1 MKHRIFSILLSLLAF
16 TSTVWADG
24 GNWELNPYDFQY
36 DMTAYIGL
44 NVDGADVDDMSRYSV
59 AAFCGD
65 ECRGIMEVKT
75 AGDVQYGYLRIR
87 SNKDSGEQI
96 TFKVY
101 DNTADVLTKCVDVM
115 EFQAQGLQ
123 GMPSSPI
130 ILHAANKYKVNYVV
144 DNEIVQSDEVYYGES
159 LPLIDGPDKTGYTFD
174 GWSGLPETMPAHDVT
189 VTGSYTVNTYTL
201 TFKIGDDVISEMT
214 VAYGSEIVEPTA
226 PEKEG
231 HTFAGWDEHPATM
244 PTSNLTI
251 SGSYTV
257 NSYKLTYMIGET
269 VISESDV
276 EYGATLTAIEAPTKE
291 GHTFDGW
298 TGLPETMPAHDVTV
312 TGSYTVNTYTL
323 TFKIGE
329 DVISETTVAYGLEIV
344 EPTVPEK
351 EGHTFA
357 GWEEHPAAMPANN
370 LTISGSY
377 TVNSYKLTYMIGETV
392 ISESDVEYGAPLT
405 AIKAPTKE
413 GYTFDGWSGL
423 PETMPAHDVT
433 VTGSYTVNTYTLTFK
448 IGDDV
453 ISETTVAYGSEIVE
467 PAAPEKEGHTFAGW
481 EEHPAT
487 MPANNLTINGSY
499 TVNSYKLTYMIGE
512 TVISESDVE
521 YGAPLTAIEAPTKE
535 GHTFGGWSGLP
546 ETMPAHDVTVTGSY
560 TVNTY
565 TLTFKIGED
574 VISET
579 MVAYGSEIVEPTT
592 PEKEGHTFV
601 GWDEHPATM
610 PASNLTISGSYTVNS
625 YKLTYMIDE
634 SVISESDVEYG
645 TTLTAIDAPTKEG
658 HTFDGWSGLPETMPA
673 HDVEVNGSFT
683 VNTYTLT
690 FNSNGGSEVA
700 PIVLDYGSAITA
712 PADPTREG
720 YTFAGWDKEIPA
732 TMPAENMEFTAQWTI
747 NSYKLIYKV
756 DNVEYKSY
764 EVEYGKAIEKEAEPT
779 RTGYT
784 FSGWSEIPETMPA
797 HDVEVNGSFDINQYT
812 ITFDTDGGSE
822 VDPIT
827 QDYGTVITAPAD
839 PTREGYT
846 FAGWDME
853 IPETMPAEDLV
864 LTAQWTANSYK
875 LIYKVDNAE
884 YKSYEIEYGEAI
896 EKEAEPTR
904 TGYTFSG
911 WSEIPETMPAHDVE
925 VNGSFYINQYTIT
938 FDTDGGSE
946 VDPITQDYG
955 TVITAPEDPTREG
968 YTFAGWDME
977 IPETMPAED
986 LELTALWTVNS
997 YKLTY
1002 YVDGEVYKEYE
1013 VDYGTAI
1020 VPEEEPVKE
1029 GYKFSGWSEIIEEMP
1044 AHDVAIYGTFEIET
1058 GITHILG
1065 DVENVD
1071 VYDING
1077 KMLLHGVSVKDIR
1090 EKLGYGLYII
1100 NGKKVMI
1107 K

>member
-1 MKHRIFSILLSLLAF
+1 MARVLRHLLCHKTKNVMKHRIFSILLSLLAF

-174 GWSGLPETMPAHDVT
+174 
-189 VTGSYTVNTYTL
+189 
-201 TFKIGDDVISEMT
+201 
-214 VAYGSEIVEPTA
+214 
-226 PEKEG
+226 
-231 HTFAGWDEHPATM
+231 
-244 PTSNLTI
+244 
-251 SGSYTV
+251 
-257 NSYKLTYMIGET
+257 
-269 VISESDV
+269 
-276 EYGATLTAIEAPTKE
+276 
-291 GHTFDGW
+291 
-298 TGLPETMPAHDVTV
+298 
-312 TGSYTVNTYTL
+312 
-323 TFKIGE
+323 
-329 DVISETTVAYGLEIV
+329 
-344 EPTVPEK
+344 
-351 EGHTFA
+351 
-357 GWEEHPAAMPANN
+357 
-370 LTISGSY
+370 
-377 TVNSYKLTYMIGETV
+377 
-392 ISESDVEYGAPLT
+392 
-405 AIKAPTKE
+405 
-413 GYTFDGWSGL
+413 
-423 PETMPAHDVT
+423 
-433 VTGSYTVNTYTLTFK
+433 
-448 IGDDV
+448 
-453 ISETTVAYGSEIVE
+453 
-467 PAAPEKEGHTFAGW
+467 
-481 EEHPAT
+481 
-487 MPANNLTINGSY
+487 
-499 TVNSYKLTYMIGE
+499 
-512 TVISESDVE
+512 
-521 YGAPLTAIEAPTKE
+521 
-535 GHTFGGWSGLP
+535 GWSGLP